1 MMFGAGF
8 DEMEFADLT
17 GHSKPFVGK
26 TEAGRTY
33 AGVQK
38 LEKLK
43 EIIETI
49 SINSIVKM
57 TE

>member
-1 MMFGAGF
+1 MMIDAGF

-17 GHSKPFVGK
+17 GHKKSHIGK

-38 LEKLK
+38 LERLK

-49 SINSIVKM
+49 PYI
-57 TE
+57 

>member
-1 MMFGAGF
+1 MMIDAGF

-17 GHSKPFVGK
+17 GHKKSYIGK

-33 AGVQK
+33 AGVQRLGK
-38 LEKLK
+38 QK

-49 SINSIVKM
+49 SYL
-57 TE
+57 